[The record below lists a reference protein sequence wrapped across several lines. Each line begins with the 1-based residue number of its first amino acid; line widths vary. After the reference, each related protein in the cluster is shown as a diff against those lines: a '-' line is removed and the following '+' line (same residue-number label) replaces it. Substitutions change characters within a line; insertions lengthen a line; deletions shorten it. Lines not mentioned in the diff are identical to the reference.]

1 MANIAS
7 LLKVEIT
14 RISRKEIKQ
23 ATEQLQATV
32 GQQRKEIAALK
43 RQALALEKSIKRL
56 ANPSRKVKAE
66 VQVLD
71 TVPSADVKFS
81 VAKLIKHRERLGLSA
96 NEYGALMRVSGQS
109 INKWESGK
117 VQPRARQLEL
127 LGATLALGKRELHA
141 RQDGAFDV

>member
-1 MANIAS
+1 MPNIAS
-7 LLKVEIT
+7 LIKVEIA

-23 ATEQLQATV
+23 ATEQLLATV

-56 ANPSRKVKAE
+56 STPSRKVKTEIQAR
-66 VQVLD
+66 D
-71 TVPSADVKFS
+71 TVPSAGVKFS

-96 NEYGALMRVSGQS
+96 NEYGALMGVSGQS

-127 LGATLALGKRELHA
+127 LGATLVLGKRGLQA
-141 RQDGAFDV
+141 RQEGAFDV